1 MKMTSQ
7 KEDWQ
12 VDDSCALLQEDWQ
25 VDDSC
30 ALLQPTCTLVLS
42 SWVKAMLGLGGRSLP
57 PSQAGTGC
65 LPPSLLGMPASF
77 LGLSPSLLRLPPS
90 LLRLPP
96 SLLILSSPLL
106 RQSLGLPS
114 CLQARHSAS
123 LMVAL
128 PVN

>member
-1 MKMTSQ
+1 M
-7 KEDWQ
+7 
-12 VDDSCALLQEDWQ
+12 DDSCALLQKDWQ

-90 LLRLPP
+90 LL
-96 SLLILSSPLL
+96 
-106 RQSLGLPS
+106 GLPS
-114 CLQARHSAS
+114 SQASTGEKLAGCRAARGQTVCCASFSACTS
-123 LMVAL
+123 WQSFLMFYMR
-128 PVN
+128 